1 MSLLFTPEFGGP
13 LLLVLGVAAAIGAL
27 LTKGA
32 VARGLGWAA
41 AALLLCGLA
50 LTVLLVFREVT
61 R

>member
-1 MSLLFTPEFGGP
+1 VSLLFTAEFGGP
-13 LLLVLGVAAAIGAL
+13 ILLVLGVAAAIAAL

-32 VARGLGWAA
+32 IARLLGWAA
-41 AALLLCGLA
+41 VASLLGGLA

>member
-1 MSLLFTPEFGGP
+1 MSLLFTAELGGP
-13 LLLVLGVAAAIGAL
+13 LLLVLGVAAAIASL

-32 VARGLGWAA
+32 TAKFCGWAST
-41 AALLLCGLA
+41 ALLLCGLA

>member
-1 MSLLFTPEFGGP
+1 MNLLFTAEFGGP
-13 LLLVLGVAAAIGAL
+13 ILLVLGVAAAIAAL

-32 VARGLGWAA
+32 LARGLGGAA
-41 AALLLCGLA
+41 GALLLAGLA

>member
-1 MSLLFTPEFGGP
+1 MSLLFTAEFGGP
-13 LLLVLGVAAAIGAL
+13 LLLILGVSAAIGAL

-32 VARGLGWAA
+32 PARYAGWAA
-41 AALLLCGLA
+41 AGFLSGGLA